1 MFPIKLQN
9 SGLLTKKRLLWLLAA
24 VLLIVVLVVL
34 TAHDEGLYKTTI
46 VKVTAVTVTYEKT
59 GQGPNMEEEKYYT
72 QDIRAVIQNGQYKG
86 QTVTLQNEYAQSQ
99 IKTEKYTKGERLFVE
114 LSGDQHELKATVSG
128 VKRDTYLV
136 LLVSLTVLSLLL
148 VTSGKGFLT
157 VVSLVANSV
166 LFVVWISVN
175 GKTLYD
181 PQNWILLVVGFCV
194 VTLALVSGLH
204 RKTWAAILASLG
216 SIALIYGIYQL
227 TAAYTPGLPFELV
240 EYMTGPDSAEPVFV
254 ISVIVGSLGAIMD
267 VAITICSSVS
277 ELTAGEN
284 SITMRELIASIR
296 EIAMDIMGTMINVLF
311 FSYLSGALFKIV
323 IMLKNGYSLFSLF
336 HFNFVFEVVRF
347 LAGSIGIVLTIP
359 LSALIAIAF
368 FRKRIIP
375 PRKAGEV

>member
-1 MFPIKLQN
+1 MLPIKLQS
-9 SGLLTKKRLLWLLAA
+9 SGLLTKKRLLWLFGA
-24 VLLIVVLVVL
+24 VLLIVVLVML
-34 TAHDEGLYKTTI
+34 TAHDEGFYKTTI
-46 VKVTAVTVTYEKT
+46 VKVTAVTATAEKT
-59 GQGPNMEEEKYYT
+59 AQGPNMEEEKYYT
-72 QDIRAVIQNGQYKG
+72 QNIRAVIQNGQYKG
-86 QTVTLQNEYAQSQ
+86 QTVILQNEYAQSL

-114 LSGDQHELKATVSG
+114 LSGDQHDLKATVSG

-136 LLVSLTVLSLLL
+136 LLITLTILSLLL

-157 VVSLVANSV
+157 VVSLVANTS
-166 LFVVWISVN
+166 LFVVWITVN
-175 GKTLYD
+175 GKTLYN

-204 RKTWAAILASLG
+204 RKTGAAILASLG
-216 SIALIYGIYQL
+216 SIALIYGIYRL

-359 LSALIAIAF
+359 LSALIAIVF

-375 PRKAGEV
+375 ARKAGEA